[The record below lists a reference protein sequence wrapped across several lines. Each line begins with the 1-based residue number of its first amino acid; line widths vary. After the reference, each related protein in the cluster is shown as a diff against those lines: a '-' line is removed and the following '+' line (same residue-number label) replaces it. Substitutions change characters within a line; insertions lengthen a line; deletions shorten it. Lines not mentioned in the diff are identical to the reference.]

1 MAGSLLPLLVRAPL
15 NPSNRLFTNYP
26 SFITSSSSSSSSLNI
41 SLKPTFPSSVS
52 KLNLSL
58 YNPSLNR
65 RLKPN
70 YALDSDTPFIS
81 NQGSEK
87 IKNSQE
93 FEEWDSL
100 TAKFAGASNLPFLL
114 LQLPQIILNSQNLIA
129 GDYSALSA
137 VPWLGMLTGLL
148 GNVSLL
154 SYFAKKKETE
164 AIVVQTLG
172 VISTYVVI
180 VQLAMAGSMP
190 LPFFI
195 VTSAVVAAGLSLNF
209 MNYFNWL
216 HPGIWLFWEDL
227 TTVGGLSVLPQVMW
241 STFVPYIPNSI
252 LPGSIAFV
260 MAITAVIMAR
270 TGRLSEK
277 NVKTIGS
284 LSGWTATLLFMW
296 MPIAQMWTSYLK
308 PENIKGL
315 SAISMLLAM
324 IGNGLMIP
332 RALFIRDLMWFTG
345 SSWASVLHGWGNLVY
360 VILESKPTFFF
371 SSFNSISKE
380 FFLAAT
386 LGLYT
391 WIGIGLWKDTKV
403 YGFNSPLRSLKEL
416 LFGP

>member
-345 SSWASVLHGWGNLVY
+345 SSWASVLHGWGNLVSST
-360 VILESKPTFFF
+360 VLARNF
-371 SSFNSISKE
+371 SW
-380 FFLAAT
+380 LQHLGYT
-386 LGLYT
+386 LG
-391 WIGIGLWKDTKV
+391 
-403 YGFNSPLRSLKEL
+403 
-416 LFGP
+416 

>member
-15 NPSNRLFTNYP
+15 NPSNRLFNNCP
-26 SFITSSSSSSSSLNI
+26 SFITSSSSSLNI

-58 YNPSLNR
+58 YNSSLNR

-81 NQGSEK
+81 NQGSER
-87 IKNSQE
+87 IKYSQE

-100 TAKFAGASNLPFLL
+100 TAKFAGISNLPFLL

-129 GDYSALSA
+129 GNYSALSA

-241 STFVPYIPNSI
+241 STFVPYVPNSI

-277 NVKTIGS
+277 NVKIIGS

-296 MPIAQMWTSYLK
+296 MPIAQMWTSYLN

-345 SSWASVLHGWGNLVY
+345 SSWASVLHGWGNLVCMY
-360 VILESKPTFFF
+360 C
-371 SSFNSISKE
+371 FNSISKE

-403 YGFNSPLRSLKEL
+403 YGFNSPLRSLKKL

>member
-345 SSWASVLHGWGNLVY
+345 SSWASVLHGWGNLVCMY
-360 VILESKPTFFF
+360 C
-371 SSFNSISKE
+371 FNSISKE

>member
-1 MAGSLLPLLVRAPL
+1 MAGSLLPLLARAPL

-58 YNPSLNR
+58 YKPSLNR

-129 GDYSALSA
+129 GNYSALSA

-216 HPGIWLFWEDL
+216 HPGIWRFWEDL

-260 MAITAVIMAR
+260 MAITAVIMAQ

-277 NVKTIGS
+277 NIKIIGS

-296 MPIAQMWTSYLK
+296 MPIAQMWTSYLN

-315 SAISMLLAM
+315 SAISMLLPM

-345 SSWASVLHGWGNLVY
+345 SSWASVLHGWGNLVCMY
-360 VILESKPTFFF
+360 C
-371 SSFNSISKE
+371 FNSISKE

-403 YGFNSPLRSLKEL
+403 FGFNSPLRSLKEL

>member
-1 MAGSLLPLLVRAPL
+1 MGFI
-15 NPSNRLFTNYP
+15 NSN
-26 SFITSSSSSSSSLNI
+26 
-41 SLKPTFPSSVS
+41 
-52 KLNLSL
+52 
-58 YNPSLNR
+58 
-65 RLKPN
+65 
-70 YALDSDTPFIS
+70 
-81 NQGSEK
+81 
-87 IKNSQE
+87 
-93 FEEWDSL
+93 
-100 TAKFAGASNLPFLL
+100 FAGASNLPFLL

-129 GDYSALSA
+129 GNYSALSA

-154 SYFAKKKETE
+154 SYVSKKKETE

-190 LPFFI
+190 WPFFI
-195 VTSAVVAAGLSLNF
+195 MTSAVVAAGLSLNF

-216 HPGIWLFWEDL
+216 HPGIWRFWEDL
-227 TTVGGLSVLPQVMW
+227 TTAGGLSVLPQVLW

-252 LPGSIAFV
+252 FPGSIAFV

-270 TGRLSEK
+270 TGMLSEK
-277 NVKTIGS
+277 NVKIIGS
-284 LSGWTATLLFMW
+284 LSGWPATLLFMW
-296 MPIAQMWTSYLK
+296 MPIAQMWTSYLN

-345 SSWASVLHGWGNLVY
+345 SSWASVLHDWGICV
-360 VILESKPTFFF
+360 
-371 SSFNSISKE
+371 FNSISKE
-380 FFLAAT
+380 FFMAAT

>member
-15 NPSNRLFTNYP
+15 NPSNRLFANCP
-26 SFITSSSSSSSSLNI
+26 SFIASSSSSSSLNI

-58 YNPSLNR
+58 YNPYLNR
-65 RLKPN
+65 MLKPN
-70 YALDSDTPFIS
+70 YAPDSDTPFIS

-87 IKNSQE
+87 IKHSQE

-129 GDYSALSA
+129 GNYSALSA

-172 VISTYVVI
+172 VISTYVVT

-216 HPGIWLFWEDL
+216 HPGIWRFWEDL

-241 STFVPYIPNSI
+241 STFVPYVPNSI
-252 LPGSIAFV
+252 LPGSVAFV

-270 TGRLSEK
+270 TGKLSEK
-277 NVKTIGS
+277 NVKIIGS

-296 MPIAQMWTSYLK
+296 MPIAQMWTSYLN

-345 SSWASVLHGWGNLVY
+345 SSWASVLHGWGNLVCMY
-360 VILESKPTFFF
+360 C
-371 SSFNSISKE
+371 FNSISKE

-403 YGFNSPLRSLKEL
+403 YGFNSPLRSLMEL